1 MVSLELCLGLR
12 AGRWR
17 GIVVFVG
24 FFGTIWRDVPPGCWL
39 SATLRN
45 CDVLRC
51 FHCVFR
57 DDLPVDR
64 LLPTKHSIVDGT
76 KKPYANP
83 DCA

>member
-39 SATLRN
+39 SERSELRGAS
-45 CDVLRC
+45 L
-51 FHCVFR
+51 FSLGF
-57 DDLPVDR
+57 
-64 LLPTKHSIVDGT
+64 
-76 KKPYANP
+76 
-83 DCA
+83 